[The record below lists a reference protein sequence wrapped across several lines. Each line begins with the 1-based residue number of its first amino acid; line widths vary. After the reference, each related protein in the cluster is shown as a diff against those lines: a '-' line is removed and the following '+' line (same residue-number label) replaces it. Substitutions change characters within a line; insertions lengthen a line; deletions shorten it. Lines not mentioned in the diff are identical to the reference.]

1 MKKVIPNY
9 PRILGIAPSTRGFGF
24 ALLEGLNT
32 LVDWGVKSIEG
43 DKNTS
48 SVARVKAMIA
58 HYEPN
63 VLVLEDTLAKPF
75 RRARRIRQLT
85 KRIVSV
91 SKSQNVSVVLL
102 AREEV
107 TRAFFDDGHRTKY
120 ALAEILAK
128 RFPDELGF
136 QLPPKR

>member
-1 MKKVIPNY
+1 MKKAIPKY

-43 DKNTS
+43 DKNTG

-58 HYEPN
+58 HYAPD
-63 VLVLEDTLAKPF
+63 VMVLENTLARPF
-75 RRARRIRQLT
+75 HRAERIRRLT

-91 SKSQNVSVVLL
+91 SKSQNGSGILL
-102 AREEV
+102 TWEEV
-107 TRAFFDDGHRTKY
+107 
-120 ALAEILAK
+120 
-128 RFPDELGF
+128 
-136 QLPPKR
+136 

>member
-1 MKKVIPNY
+1 MKKSIPKY

-43 DKNTS
+43 DKNTG

-58 HYEPN
+58 HYEPD
-63 VLVLEDTLAKPF
+63 VLVLENSLVRPF
-75 RRARRIRQLT
+75 HRAERIRLLC

-91 SKSQNVSVVLL
+91 AKSQNVSVVLL
-102 AREEV
+102 
-107 TRAFFDDGHRTKY
+107 TRDQVRRSLFDDGQ
-120 ALAEILAK
+120 
-128 RFPDELGF
+128 G
-136 QLPPKR
+136 